1 MGRRRKAEY
10 ISDDGR
16 KTIRVIDPE
25 TVSMECEWC
34 GKHVEVRPH
43 EVKRR
48 HGKDAATRHFKNGC
62 KKKRRT
68 DVQEL
73 EGRKLVAAAPALPP
87 LTFRKDAAWVVQC
100 HDFVPMTLL
109 ESAADRLGRMKSR
122 WEELDRSNPIP
133 NPNHHHHRQLPPS
146 PPPSPSSYPPYY
158 TNSIYSL
165 VQVPSP
171 PSLPNSSIVDLHVT
185 LV

>member
-48 HGKDAATRHFKNGC
+48 HGKDAATRHFTKGC

-100 HDFVPMTLL
+100 HDFVPAGLVG
-109 ESAADRLGRMKSR
+109 AAAKYLGKRKSG
-122 WEELDRSNPIP
+122 WTDLDGSNPIP
-133 NPNHHHHRQLPPS
+133 NPNHHHRHLPPS
-146 PPPSPSSYPPYY
+146 PSPSSYPPYY